1 VQAGLDVVMPNA
13 GFLWSELIYGIN
25 LERLEGITKRFLLAH
40 YFLSQDKILPENGAH
55 LYNVEHPIIDV
66 QEDHSALI

>member
-13 GFLWSELIYGIN
+13 GFLWSELIYCID
-25 LERLEGITKRFLLAH
+25 LERLEGMTARFLLAH
-40 YFLSQDKILPENGAH
+40 YFLSQDEISPENGPH

-66 QEDHSALI
+66 REDHSALI